1 MHNSH
6 PIEFRALLVQQQLL
20 QQQQRKRLAR
30 KIHDQVSQKLTLLSL
45 QLSLALLDQKPPA
58 NWAQKCKD
66 WNTTALELGAIL
78 REITGEL
85 RPRILHDNGLVDAL
99 EWFSNSCPKGICCQ
113 YNRPNAP
120 VTLPSAAGNEVFAL
134 CREIVTDFF
143 APSGVTQ
150 IGIELEQTNHW
161 LRLRLVV
168 LATKADSLPIPVH
181 GLEPLLMQDRLICVD
196 GNAEVD
202 AQPGKGF
209 SVTLCLQNEAPVAS
223 PAHAAAP

>member
-6 PIEFRALLVQQQLL
+6 TTEFRALLMQQQSL

-66 WNTTALELGAIL
+66 WNAIL

-85 RPRILHDNGLVDAL
+85 RPRILDDDGLAEAL
-99 EWFSNSCPKGICCQ
+99 EWYSNSCPKGICCLFTP
-113 YNRPNAP
+113 PNDP
-120 VTLPSAAGNEVFAL
+120 VTVPAAAANELFAL
-134 CREIVTDFF
+134 CRDILTDFL
-143 APSGVTQ
+143 APNGATQ
-150 IGIELEQTNHW
+150 VGIELEQTTHW

-168 LATKADSLPIPVH
+168 LATKAGSIALSAD
-181 GLEPLLMQDRLICVD
+181 GLEPLSMQERLMCVD
-196 GNAEVD
+196 GNVEID

-209 SVTLCLQNEAPVAS
+209 SVTLCLQNEPRAASAPAVA
-223 PAHAAAP
+223 AH

>member
-6 PIEFRALLVQQQLL
+6 SIEFRALLVQQQSL

-85 RPRILHDNGLVDAL
+85 RPRILDDNGLVDAL

-113 YNRPNAP
+113 FARPNAE
-120 VTLPSAAGNEVFAL
+120 VTLPAAASNEVFAL

-150 IGIELEQTNHW
+150 IRIELEETNHW

-168 LATKADSLPIPVH
+168 LVTKADSLPIAVH
-181 GLEPLLMQDRLICVD
+181 GLDPLFMQDRLTCVD

-209 SVTLCLQNEAPVAS
+209 SVTLCVRNEPQFASMAQVAS
-223 PAHAAAP
+223 P